1 MKYCAQYTGVTN
13 FGSMDDTTLQAPLG
27 LPSVWENMPGGM
39 QYVEYM
45 KEEKVWRTFFKH
57 FLSCPYG
64 TAEATQRAG
73 KPSRSKASRN
83 SWANFI
89 LE

>member
-1 MKYCAQYTGVTN
+1 
-13 FGSMDDTTLQAPLG
+13 MDDTSLQAFLG
-27 LPSVWENMPGGM
+27 LPRARENMTGAI
-39 QYVEYM
+39 QYMEYS
-45 KEEKVWRTFFKH
+45 KEEKVVRTFFKH

-83 SWANFI
+83 S
-89 LE
+89 